1 MLKLTVLERSF
12 QTKSY
17 QKEEER
23 QKINELGNKKLEKL
37 QQIQHKDTEDKFKN
51 KNRC

>member
-23 QKINELGNKKLEKL
+23 QKINELGNKQKIRKITTNIA
-37 QQIQHKDTEDKFKN
+37 QRHRRQI
-51 KNRC
+51 